1 MGVADL
7 HNLSDRDLLI
17 LTAQK
22 VEGIEYQV
30 SEEVKARIATNGIVA
45 DLKQGYYRL
54 QGAMWVLGLLL
65 TIGIAPWSL

>member
-17 LTAQK
+17 LTVQK
-22 VEGIEYQV
+22 VEQIET
-30 SEEVKARIATNGIVA
+30 RITTANGIVA

-65 TIGIAPWSL
+65 TIGIALAGIVVTKM

>member
-17 LTAQK
+17 LTVQK
-22 VEGIEYQV
+22 VEQIET
-30 SEEVKARIATNGIVA
+30 RITTANGIVA

-65 TIGIAPWSL
+65 TVGIALAGIVVTKV